1 MMTTT
6 EREKQMT
13 TRATTIDDAY
23 RACNPDQP
31 LPPDDDRY
39 VDLSASRGMRQIAG
53 LITWKIQ
60 NSGTAAQ
67 TKRLFTGHRG
77 SGKTTELLRLQREL
91 ERNAFFTI
99 YLDTEKLLDLGN
111 LNYLDVLVA
120 IAEQTEETL
129 RDKGIPLPDILLE
142 DISRWFSDHIVE
154 ESQVSEL
161 QGTVETS
168 AEAGATI
175 PFLAKLLARV
185 TANFKTGS
193 THRETIRTQLN
204 RNLSVFIEKLNLLI
218 GTARNAVQQ
227 QGFTDLVLIVDG
239 MEKMRY
245 ELHKDGESTHSEMFV
260 RHAEQLCAP
269 ECHIIYTVPV
279 SLPYQR
285 NLMTDFEITV
295 LPMVRMD
302 EEGIARL
309 VEIIER
315 RVDTATLFTG
325 PELIVTL
332 AHTSGGAVRD
342 LMHLMRM
349 AMEASTGPVGAADVK
364 RAISDL
370 RKIYTRLIRESDL
383 ALFQQ
388 IARTRLIQGGDEPSG
403 RLLDLRLVL
412 EYQNGDLWAD
422 LHPVVREIP
431 WIKEALA
438 SNAA

>member
-1 MMTTT
+1 MTP
-6 EREKQMT
+6 
-13 TRATTIDDAY
+13 RATTIADAY
-23 RACNPDQP
+23 RACNPDKP
-31 LPPDDDRY
+31 LQPDDDRY
-39 VDLSASRGMRQIAG
+39 VDLSASRGMRHIAE

-60 NSGTAAQ
+60 NSGTDAQ
-67 TKRLFTGHRG
+67 NKRLFTGHRG

-111 LNYLDVLVA
+111 LNYLDVLVV
-120 IAEQTEETL
+120 IAEQTEQSL
-129 RDKGIPLPDILLE
+129 RNKHIPLSDTLLE
-142 DISRWFSDHIVE
+142 DISGWFSDHIVE
-154 ESQVSEL
+154 KSQVSEL

-175 PFLAKLLARV
+175 PFFAKLLTRI

-204 RNLSVFIEKLNLLI
+204 RNLSVFMDKLNLLI
-218 GTARNAVQQ
+218 NTSRNAVQQ
-227 QGFTDLVLIVDG
+227 KGFTDIVLIVDG

-302 EEGIARL
+302 EEGIASL

-325 PELIVTL
+325 PELLVTL
-332 AHTSGGAVRD
+332 AQTSGGAVRD

-349 AMEASTGPVGAADVK
+349 AMEAGTGPLDAADVG
-364 RAISDL
+364 RAVSDL

-383 ALFQQ
+383 ALFRQ
-388 IARTRLIQGGDEPSG
+388 IARTHFIQGGDEQAG
-403 RLLDLRLVL
+403 RLLDLRLAL

-422 LHPVVREIP
+422 LHPVVRKIP
-431 WIKEALA
+431 WVSDALA
-438 SNAA
+438 ANTDTTDAADDRA

>member
-1 MMTTT
+1 MTP
-6 EREKQMT
+6 
-13 TRATTIDDAY
+13 RAKTIAEAY
-23 RACNPDQP
+23 QVCNPDQP
-31 LPPDDDRY
+31 LQPDDDRY
-39 VDLSASRGMRQIAG
+39 VDLSASRGMRHIAE

-60 NSGTAAQ
+60 NSGTDAQ
-67 TKRLFTGHRG
+67 NKRLFTGHRG

-99 YLDTEKLLDLGN
+99 YLDTERLLDLGN

-120 IAEQTEETL
+120 IAEQTERSL
-129 RDKGIPLPDILLE
+129 RIKYIPLSDTLLE
-142 DISRWFSDHIVE
+142 DISGWFSDHIVE
-154 ESQVSEL
+154 KTQVSEL

-168 AEAGATI
+168 AEAGTAI
-175 PFLAKLLARV
+175 PFFAKLLARI

-218 GTARNAVQQ
+218 STARNAVQQ
-227 QGFTDLVLIVDG
+227 KGFTDLVLIVDG

-302 EEGIARL
+302 KEGIASL
-309 VEIIER
+309 VKIIER
-315 RVDTATLFTG
+315 RVDTATLFSG
-325 PELIVTL
+325 PELLVTL
-332 AHTSGGAVRD
+332 AQTSGGAVRD

-349 AMEASTGPVGAADVK
+349 AMEASTGPLDAADVG
-364 RAISDL
+364 RAVSDL

-383 ALFQQ
+383 ALFCQ
-388 IARTRLIQGGDEPSG
+388 IARTHFIQGGDEQTG
-403 RLLDLRLVL
+403 RLLDLRLAL

-431 WIKEALA
+431 WVKAALA
-438 SNAA
+438 ADTDDNADDAA